1 MSGNPS
7 HPVPSTVR
15 QLVVPVLRSHRRNLG
30 ALAAWSVVE
39 TLPVLL
45 SGTLVAAALDHGFL
59 AGRPSLGLLLLL
71 AYGATLVV
79 GTLGT
84 RQAMPH
90 TAAVVESLRDELTR
104 QVVRAGLY
112 RAVYTEGPAAD
123 VSTVARVTRQVEAVR
138 QISGGL
144 LLSLRTIAF
153 SIVAALIGLLALH
166 PLLAA
171 VAGGSVLTACVLMAL
186 LAPLLR
192 RRHVAVLRAQEEL
205 ARRAGPQ
212 LTGIRDV
219 VACGAWETAG
229 RAMGASV
236 DAEAAAVVAGA
247 RAGAGRIAVVALG
260 ARLPFAV
267 VLLASGW
274 AVRTGLLTP
283 GALVGAM
290 VYLLQ
295 GVEPALRAMV
305 QTVGN
310 MGLQLSVT
318 LRRLAAF
325 VDVPRRR
332 PSDSA
337 TVTGSPLTGTRI
349 ALKDVSF
356 AYGPFAEPLFTRAT
370 LDIPDGSH
378 LAVVGPSGI
387 GKSTLAMLIGGIETP
402 GSGIVTLG
410 GTPLP
415 ELSEA
420 GLRRHVAVVPQES
433 YVFAGTLRENLT
445 QLAPRAEDGELDEAV
460 AALGLEGTVRRLGGY
475 DRPITGS
482 GPLSQGERQLITLAR
497 VYVSGA
503 RVVILDEATCHLDRA
518 AEERAEQAFGAR
530 PGTLIVV
537 AHRITSALRAE
548 RIVVVGQDS
557 LTVGSH
563 GELLAAS
570 PDYAALIGY
579 WQAAGPR
586 LEDAHGARPRG

>member
-1 MSGNPS
+1 M
-7 HPVPSTVR
+7 
-15 QLVVPVLRSHRRNLG
+15 LRTHRRNLA

-39 TLPVLL
+39 ALPVLL

-59 AGRPSLGLLLLL
+59 ADRPFDGLLLLL
-71 AYGATLVV
+71 AYGAALVV

-84 RQAMPH
+84 RQAIPH

-112 RAVYTEGPAAD
+112 RAVYTEGAAAD
-123 VSTVARVTRQVEAVR
+123 VSTVARVTRQVESVR

-144 LLSLRTIAF
+144 LLSLRTVAF
-153 SIVAALIGLLALH
+153 SVVAAMIGLFALH

-171 VAGGSVLTACVLMAL
+171 VTGSAVLAAAALMAL

-192 RRHVAVLRAQEEL
+192 RRHVALLRAQEEL

-212 LTGIRDV
+212 LTGVRDV

-229 RAMGASV
+229 RTVGVRV
-236 DAEAAAVVAGA
+236 DAEAAAAVAGA

-260 ARLPFAV
+260 ARLPFAA
-267 VLLASGW
+267 VLLSSGW

-295 GVEPALRAMV
+295 GVEPALRALV

-318 LRRLAAF
+318 LRRLAGF
-325 VDVPRRR
+325 LDVPPRQASGNA
-332 PSDSA
+332 P
-337 TVTGSPLTGTRI
+337 VTGTGIT
-349 ALKDVSF
+349 LKDVSF

-387 GKSTLAMLIGGIETP
+387 GKSTLAMLIAGIETP
-402 GSGIVTLG
+402 SSGVVALG

-415 ELSEA
+415 ELAEA
-420 GLRRHVAVVPQES
+420 ELRRHVAVVPQQS
-433 YVFAGTLRENLT
+433 YVFTGTLRENLT
-445 QLAPRAEDGELDEAV
+445 QLAPRAGDGLLDDAV
-460 AALGLEGTVRRLGGY
+460 AALGLEETVRRLGGY
-475 DRPITGS
+475 DGPVTGA

-518 AEERAEQAFGAR
+518 AEERAEQAFRAR

-557 LTVGSH
+557 LTVGGH
-563 GELLAAS
+563 GELLVAS
-570 PDYAALIGY
+570 PEYAALIGY
-579 WQAAGPR
+579 WHVAGPR
-586 LEDAHGARPRG
+586 PEDAHDSRPRL